1 MLPVFKFLL
10 KLNPAVIVFKL
21 TLEAIKILL
30 DGLTIVFNLI
40 ATAINHFNAF
50 IKKAIAPI
58 EKFGAKLKFLD
69 DILGGLTNKI
79 RIFFKN
85 GIEWS
90 KELLKESEILNKTYE
105 ELDKSIEKIIN
116 KTIAE
121 NYELSKKNK
130 TILELINNYD
140 EINKKSIKTEE
151 DIEALRELE
160 EQIKDFESGR
170 FYGEGYINITTGDFN
185 FEKSLRDMESFFRHN
200 EEKILNNQR
209 ELVGETL

>member
-85 GIEWS
+85 GIEW
-90 KELLKESEILNKTYE
+90 
-105 ELDKSIEKIIN
+105 IEKIIN